1 MPIFRYGR
9 WDNSQEPFGAQPE
22 DLMEA
27 ISDDLATHGDI
38 NRALRRMMMR
48 GFNMRD
54 GQDVEGIRQ
63 MTERLRQQR
72 QDHLDRYDLN
82 RHGWNPREIAGN
94 P

>member
-9 WDNSQEPFGAQPE
+9 WDNTQEPFGAAPE

-38 NRALRRMMMR
+38 RRALRRMMMR
-48 GFNMRD
+48 GFDSQD
-54 GQDVEGIRQ
+54 GRNIDGIRQ

-72 QDHLDRYDLN
+72 QDYMDQYDLKF
-82 RHGWNPREIAGN
+82 RS
-94 P
+94 